1 MPPRAP
7 TFTSKNPRPTKAR
20 VTYWVT
26 RCRLFATLQTP
37 LLALPAFLFLAALA
51 ASAPLWP
58 RATPATAAESATLPT
73 DWPADAVGHDWTPQ
87 ALGEREARFAR
98 DFPGRIGV
106 FSTPDGRVVVLRH
119 VVRPTR
125 KLHPA
130 ADCLRGLGY
139 TVTPRPIFAQ
149 TDGVE
154 WGEVAATRDN
164 ETLRARERILG
175 AEGRAWTDISAWYW
189 SAAFGRA
196 TGPWLAITELSPLPS
211 PRRLAP

>member
-1 MPPRAP
+1 M
-7 TFTSKNPRPTKAR
+7 
-20 VTYWVT
+20 
-26 RCRLFATLQTP
+26 TLP
-37 LLALPAFLFLAALA
+37 ALPTLVVFLVFAALA
-51 ASAPLWP
+51 GSAPLWP
-58 RATPATAAESATLPT
+58 RAAAETQADRPTPPT
-73 DWPADAVGHDWTPQ
+73 DWPVGAVGHDWTPQ

-106 FSTPDGRVVVLRH
+106 FSTPDGRIIVLRH
-119 VVRPTR
+119 VAQPTR

-164 ETLRARERILG
+164 ETLRVRERILG
-175 AEGRAWTDISAWYW
+175 ADSRAWTDISAWYW
-189 SAAFGRA
+189 SAALGRA
-196 TGPWLAITELSPLPS
+196 AGPWLAITELAPLRGAALPK
-211 PRRLAP
+211 